1 MSCTR
6 SSAFALQPHQLF
18 LKSAVPF
25 VDRLLLFHGI
35 GSGKTCSAISIAA
48 AYRETVR
55 NKNKIVVVV
64 PASLRA
70 NFLKELKGPCG
81 TQQRQ
86 TETFFDLMSYQGFV
100 KRIKNKTLKLNNT
113 LVIVDEVQNI
123 VSETGSTYQVFQ
135 NAFQKMKNSKLI
147 MLSATPMFDKTIE
160 ISLLGNL
167 LLSKEEFDRYHLPLN
182 PVAFSRLMNNP
193 KVLYTFFKHRVS
205 YFRGADPRAYPSK
218 TEHRVDCVM
227 SKFQR
232 HVYMESIGHIDLVNM
247 DKKLQRAFLIA
258 PRQLSNLVLPN
269 GNVGKLTNV
278 KNTFNVKKFST
289 KIYKCIQKINESPGP
304 VFVYSNFV
312 TVSGIEAFTTI
323 LSKVY
328 GFSDITQTRTPGPK
342 YGVFRANKP
351 KENEKL
357 LALYNSPENR
367 DGSLVRVI
375 VGSPT
380 MKEGVTLLRTRQIH
394 ILDPY
399 WNRSRTEQIMGR
411 GIRFCSHADL
421 PTSER
426 HVDVFHYYAV
436 PSEKEKEVS
445 VDLRILKLSNDKI
458 RKINI
463 VETILKETAVDC
475 PLFKDRNEPPVLH
488 CFNHDIVSDEER
500 KRLMTIRNVNHN
512 VKVKQSKPNQNLP
525 VANASS
531 RNNSGPSGATAGPG
545 PSSLKKAK
553 PMRFGERKK
562 DSAAVKNKGSK
573 SSCPSKRRVNPQTN
587 ECPISHPHKRPNAK
601 GYICCFAR
609 AKGKRAEG
617 IVKRCRTD
625 QILNPRTKRCVLRN
639 TKLGRALMLAAAQSQ
654 E

>member
-48 AYRETVR
+48 AYRETVH
-55 NKNKIVVVV
+55 KNKVVVVV

-70 NFLKELKGPCG
+70 NFVKELKGPCG

-86 TETFFDLMSYQGFV
+86 VESFYDIMSYQGFV
-100 KRIKNKTLKLNNT
+100 KRINNKTLKLNNT
-113 LVIVDEVQNI
+113 LVIVDEVQNV
-123 VSETGSTYQVFQ
+123 VSETGSMYKVFLES
-135 NAFQKMKNSKLI
+135 FQKMKDSKLVL
-147 MLSATPMFDKTIE
+147 LSATPMFDKTIE

-167 LLSKEEFDRYHLPLN
+167 LLSKEEYDQYHLPLN
-182 PVAFSRLMNNP
+182 PLAFSRMMSENP

-232 HVYMESIGHIDLVNM
+232 HVYMESIGHIDIQNM
-247 DKKLQRAFLIA
+247 NKQLQRAFLIA

-269 GNVGKLTNV
+269 GNVGKLKNV
-278 KNTFNVKKFST
+278 KRNFNVKKFST
-289 KIYKCIQKINESPGP
+289 KIYKCIQKIKESPGP

-312 TVSGIEAFTTI
+312 TVAGIEAFTTI
-323 LSKVY
+323 LSKVH
-328 GFSDITQTRTPGPK
+328 GFSEIRTSRTPGPK

-351 KENEKL
+351 KENDKL
-357 LALYNSPENR
+357 LAMYNSPENR
-367 DGSLVRVI
+367 DGSLVKVI

-421 PTSER
+421 PPDER

-436 PSEKEKEVS
+436 PSEKEKKLS

-475 PLFKDRNEPPVLH
+475 PLFKDRNEPPAIH
-488 CFNHDIVSDEER
+488 CFNHGIVSNEER
-500 KRLMTIRNVNHN
+500 KRLMTMKNLNHN
-512 VKVKQSKPNQNLP
+512 SKAKKTIN
-525 VANASS
+525 NA
-531 RNNSGPSGATAGPG
+531 GPSGAANAAPSGAANAGPSGAANAG
-545 PSSLKKAK
+545 PSGLKKPK

-562 DSAAVKNKGSK
+562 ETAARKKQIK
-573 SSCPSKRRVNPQTN
+573 SSCPTQRRVNPQTN
-587 ECPISHPHKRPNAK
+587 ECPRSHPYKRPNAK
-601 GYICCFAR
+601 GDLCCFAR
-609 AKGKRAEG
+609 NKTQTK
-617 IVKRCRTD
+617 IVVKCRTD

-639 TKLGRALMLAAAQSQ
+639 TKLGRLLLAAAQSQ

>member
-55 NKNKIVVVV
+55 KNKVVVVV

-70 NFLKELKGPCG
+70 NFVKELKGPCG
-81 TQQRQ
+81 TQQQ
-86 TETFFDLMSYQGFV
+86 QKEAFYDIMSYQGFV
-100 KRIKNKTLKLNNT
+100 KRIKNNTLKLNNT

-123 VSETGSTYQVFQ
+123 VSETGGTYKVFLES
-135 NAFQKMKNSKLI
+135 FQKMKNSKLVL
-147 MLSATPMFDKTIE
+147 LSATPMFDKTIE

-167 LLSKEEFDRYHLPLN
+167 LLSKEEYDRYHLPLN
-182 PVAFSRLMNNP
+182 PVAFSRMMSQNP

-218 TEHRVDCVM
+218 SEHRVDCTM

-232 HVYMESIGHIDLVNM
+232 HVYMESIGHIDIQNM
-247 DKKLQRAFLIA
+247 DKQLQRAFLIA

-278 KNTFNVKKFST
+278 RKTFNVKKFST
-289 KIYKCIQKINESPGP
+289 KIYKCIQKIKESPGP

-312 TVSGIEAFTTI
+312 TVAGIEAFTEI

-351 KENEKL
+351 KENDKL
-357 LALYNSPENR
+357 LAMYNSPENR
-367 DGSLVRVI
+367 DGSLVKVI

-421 PTSER
+421 PPNER

-436 PSEKEKEVS
+436 PSEKEKELS

-475 PLFKDRNEPPVLH
+475 PLFKDRNEPPAIH

-500 KRLMTIRNVNHN
+500 KRLMSMKNLNHN
-512 VKVKQSKPNQNLP
+512 SKAKQTK
-525 VANASS
+525 
-531 RNNSGPSGATAGPG
+531 NNSSSANNVGNIAANNAGPSGANVSG
-545 PSSLKKAK
+545 PSSSGLKKPK

-562 DSAAVKNKGSK
+562 ETAAKKKQIK
-573 SSCPSKRRVNPQTN
+573 SSCPPKRRVNPQTN
-587 ECPISHPHKRPNAK
+587 ECPGSHPYKRPNAK
-601 GYICCFAR
+601 GDLCCFAR
-609 AKGKRAEG
+609 NKPQTK
-617 IVKRCRTD
+617 IKRCRTD
-625 QILNPRTKRCVLRN
+625 QIFNPRTKRCVLRN
-639 TKLGRALMLAAAQSQ
+639 TKLGRLLLAAAQSQ

>member
-25 VDRLLLFHGI
+25 TNRLLLFHGI

-48 AYRETVR
+48 AYRETNYSRKKV
-55 NKNKIVVVV
+55 IVVV

-70 NFLKELKGPCG
+70 NFVKELKGPCG

-86 TETFFDLMSYQGFV
+86 SEAYFDVMSYQGFV
-100 KRIKNKTLKLNNT
+100 KRMKNKTLNLNNT
-113 LVIVDEVQNI
+113 LVIVDEVQNV
-123 VSETGSTYQVFQ
+123 VSETGNMYKVFL
-135 NAFQKMKNSKLI
+135 NAFQTMRNSKLI
-147 MLSATPMFDKTIE
+147 LLSATPMFDKTIE

-167 LLSKEEFDRYHLPLN
+167 LLTKDEYEQYHLPTN
-182 PVAFSRLMNNP
+182 PVAFSRMMSDNP
-193 KVLYTFFKHRVS
+193 KTLYLFFKHRVS

-232 HVYMESIGHIDLVNM
+232 HVYMESIGHVDLVNM

-258 PRQLSNLVLPN
+258 PRQLSNLVLSN
-269 GNVGKLTNV
+269 GTVGKLTNV
-278 KNTFNVKKFST
+278 GTLFNVKKFST
-289 KIYKCIQKINESPGP
+289 KFYKCIQKIRQSPGP

-312 TVSGIEAFTTI
+312 TVSGIDAFTTI
-323 LSKVY
+323 LSKVH
-328 GFSDITQTRTPGPK
+328 GFSEVTKKTTRKTPGLR
-342 YGVFRANKP
+342 YGVFRANKGV
-351 KENEKL
+351 ENEKL

-367 DGSLVRVI
+367 NGSIVKVI

-394 ILDPY
+394 VLDPY

-421 PTSER
+421 PPGER

-436 PSEKEKEVS
+436 PSDKEKELS

-463 VETILKETAVDC
+463 VETVLKETAVDC
-475 PLFKDRNEPPVLH
+475 PLFKDRNEPPTIH
-488 CFNHDIVSDEER
+488 CFNHDIVSDNER
-500 KRLMTIRNVNHN
+500 QLRLTMKNANHN
-512 VKVKQSKPNQNLP
+512 YKVNTPRL
-525 VANASS
+525 
-531 RNNSGPSGATAGPG
+531 SGTATVTGHMPPTSGGPGPGPG
-545 PSSLKKAK
+545 PSGNKKTK
-553 PMRFGERKK
+553 PMRFGDRRKET
-562 DSAAVKNKGSK
+562 AAKKHKVKT
-573 SSCPSKRRVNPQTN
+573 SCPSKRRVNPQTN
-587 ECPISHPHKRPNAK
+587 ECPGSHPYKRPNAK
-601 GYICCFAR
+601 GDMCCFAR
-609 AKGKRAEG
+609 GNVRVQQTST
-617 IVKRCRTD
+617 VKQCRTD
-625 QILNPRTKRCVLRN
+625 QILNPRTNRCVLRS
-639 TKLGRALMLAAAQSQ
+639 TRLGRALVQ
-654 E
+654 EI

>member
-48 AYRETVR
+48 AFRANNH

-70 NFLKELKGPCG
+70 NFVKELKGSCG
-81 TQQRQ
+81 TYQKQK
-86 TETFFDLMSYQGFV
+86 ESFYDIMSYQGFV
-100 KRIKNKTLKLNNT
+100 KRIKNKSLKLNNT

-123 VSETGSTYQVFQ
+123 VSETGETYKVFLH
-135 NAFQKMKNSKLI
+135 AFQKMQNSKLVL
-147 MLSATPMFDKTIE
+147 LSATPMFDKTIE

-167 LLSKEEFDRYHLPLN
+167 LLSKEEYDRYHLPLN
-182 PVAFSRLMNNP
+182 PVAFSRMMSENP

-232 HVYMESIGHIDLVNM
+232 HVYMESIGHIDIQNM
-247 DKKLQRAFLIA
+247 DKQLQRAFLIA

-278 KNTFNVKKFST
+278 KKTFNVKKFSS
-289 KIYKCIQKINESPGP
+289 KFYKCIQKIKESPGP

-312 TVSGIEAFTTI
+312 TVAGIEAFTTI
-323 LSKVY
+323 LSKVH
-328 GFSDITQTRTPGPK
+328 GFSEVSSRKPGLK

-351 KENEKL
+351 KENDKL

-367 DGSLVRVI
+367 DGSLVKVI

-394 ILDPY
+394 VLDPY

-411 GIRFCSHADL
+411 GVRFCSHADL
-421 PTSER
+421 PPNER

-436 PSEKEKEVS
+436 PSEKEKELS

-475 PLFKDRNEPPVLH
+475 PLFKDRNEPPAIH

-500 KRLMTIRNVNHN
+500 KRLMTIKNLNHN
-512 VKVKQSKPNQNLP
+512 SKAKQTIN
-525 VANASS
+525 NA
-531 RNNSGPSGATAGPG
+531 GPSGANTGPSGANAGPSGANAGPSGANAG
-545 PSSLKKAK
+545 PSSDKKKPK
-553 PMRFGERKK
+553 PMRFGAK
-562 DSAAVKNKGSK
+562 SAARKMGPKTT
-573 SSCPSKRRVNPQTN
+573 CPAKRRVNPKTN
-587 ECPISHPHKRPNAK
+587 ECPRSHPYKRPNAK
-601 GYICCFAR
+601 GDMCCFAR
-609 AKGKRAEG
+609 NKTQTT
-617 IVKRCRTD
+617 VKRCRPD
-625 QILNPRTKRCVLRN
+625 QIINPRTKRCVLRN
-639 TKLGRALMLAAAQSQ
+639 TKLGRLLAQSQ
-654 E
+654 EV